1 MAEAYVGIQHEQV
14 ATGSCGTLT
23 CGELSGVPSLW
34 SLSESPSASMI
45 YCRELARGSVLTVTW
60 HTIRAC
66 TNAVTTYLVPQ
77 LILFTEEPGQRKTQY
92 SSVPYHCG

>member
-1 MAEAYVGIQHEQV
+1 MRSGPTGISPAFYSEVDFLVFVSEYLYTNSLVLMAEAYVVIQHEQI

-45 YCRELARGSVLTVTW
+45 YCRESARGSVLTVT
-60 HTIRAC
+60 
-66 TNAVTTYLVPQ
+66 
-77 LILFTEEPGQRKTQY
+77 
-92 SSVPYHCG
+92 